1 MRRCYA
7 ELVNEEF
14 GRHVL
19 PLLTPLFPVTAR
31 CACGVPLE
39 IASAGF
45 VLASAG
51 VVLAS
56 AGVGWP
62 VDFPHAALDCT

>member
-51 VVLAS
+51 V
-56 AGVGWP
+56 GWP